1 MIKMIV
7 IPQFSL
13 PELTKYEKS
22 KLLRYAQ
29 QLLEAQQQMI
39 TPEGRNIIHYTLGNN
54 SRHQHMDHY
63 PKGDRIDYDTG
74 AQYFYHCH
82 RENFETEEH
91 GHFHCFLRYK
101 YISKKIRPTPLP
113 DWDKNSD
120 NPMTHIVAIAMNR
133 YGEPIRLFSIN
144 RWISN
149 EIWYDA
155 KHTLSFIKKFKM
167 KKNDSSYWQILDRWI
182 EGMIHLFA
190 PQIQWI
196 NKVRDMTISHYKTIY
211 ADDNIYEDPRLDL
224 LSEIP
229 INLNQQIRWV
239 LELD

>member
-1 MIKMIV
+1 
-7 IPQFSL
+7 
-13 PELTKYEKS
+13 
-22 KLLRYAQ
+22 
-29 QLLEAQQQMI
+29 
-39 TPEGRNIIHYTLGNN
+39 
-54 SRHQHMDHY
+54 
-63 PKGDRIDYDTG
+63 
-74 AQYFYHCH
+74 
-82 RENFETEEH
+82 
-91 GHFHCFLRYK
+91 
-101 YISKKIRPTPLP
+101 
-113 DWDKNSD
+113 
-120 NPMTHIVAIAMNR
+120 MTHIVAIAMNR

-167 KKNDSSYWQILDRWI
+167 KKNDSSYWQILDRWV
-182 EGMIHLFA
+182 EGMLHLFA